1 MKRENTMP
9 RRLPTVNYKGKEYFI
24 DWRLRQFRPVD
35 PPLEFI
41 PFDSELGRKINE
53 MPEVEEEVG

>member
-1 MKRENTMP
+1 MP
-9 RRLPTVNYKGKEYFI
+9 RRLPTVNNKGKEYFI

-41 PFDSELGRKINE
+41 PFDSELGRNINE